1 MICSGTCIIIDKSYK
16 ILGMIWRAFGKSNS
30 VITKAKLYTS
40 LIRSQL
46 AYCSIIW
53 CPYLIQDIIK
63 LESIQRRATKF
74 IMNDYTSDYKSCL
87 LYLNLLPL
95 MYVFEITD
103 IIFLVKSFKFPSA
116 SFNINNYVSFSTTRS
131 SGVKL
136 IHNSSSTNK
145 LRNHYFIRIC
155 RLWNAIPIISLNL
168 SVSIIKKHV
177 KVFFWNHFI
186 TNFDAEQ

>member
-1 MICSGTCIIIDKSYK
+1 MINLKSHHKDLGIVVSDDLQWHLHHNHILDKSYK
-16 ILGMIWRAFGKSNS
+16 ILGMIRRAFGKSNS

-53 CPYLIQDIIK
+53 RPYLIQDIIK

-74 IMNDYTSDYKSCL
+74 IMNDYTSDYKSRL
-87 LYLNLLPL
+87 LHINLLPL

-116 SFNINNYVSFSTTRS
+116 SFNINNYVSFSTGTTTRS
-131 SGVKL
+131 SAWG
-136 IHNSSSTNK
+136 
-145 LRNHYFIRIC
+145 
-155 RLWNAIPIISLNL
+155 
-168 SVSIIKKHV
+168 
-177 KVFFWNHFI
+177 
-186 TNFDAEQ
+186 